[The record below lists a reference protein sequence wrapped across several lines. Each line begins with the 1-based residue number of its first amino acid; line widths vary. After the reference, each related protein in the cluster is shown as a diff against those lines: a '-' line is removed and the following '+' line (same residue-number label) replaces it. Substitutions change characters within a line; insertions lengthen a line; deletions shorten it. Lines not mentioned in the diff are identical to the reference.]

1 MTTYSVS
8 GRTALVTGAAKGIGF
23 ETAKLL
29 HERGATVVLV
39 DLDQAATE
47 AAAQRIGARASAI
60 AADVTD
66 AGAMTATIDDTAERN
81 GGLDIVVANAGI
93 APPVA
98 TMRVCDA
105 DTFERVVEIDL
116 LGVWRTVKPAL
127 AHVTQRQGQVV
138 VISSVYAFVNGA
150 VAGPYAVSKA
160 GVEQL
165 GRALRSELHPTGAT
179 ATVAY
184 FGFIDT
190 DMVRD
195 AFADPLAARF
205 EKTFPAWMT
214 RRLTPADAA
223 RGIVD
228 GIEKRAHTVILPK
241 WWRAYSALRG
251 IVNPLLDRAMTRD
264 DELQAVLGEADR
276 PERVA
281 EQGGARQAPQS
292 RV

>member
-1 MTTYSVS
+1 MTSYSVS

-39 DLDQAATE
+39 DLDEAATQAAAE
-47 AAAQRIGARASAI
+47 RIGTRAAAI

-66 AGAMTATIDDTAERN
+66 TAAIAAAVDDTAERF
-81 GGLDIVVANAGI
+81 GGLDVVVANAGV
-93 APPVA
+93 APPPA
-98 TMRVCDA
+98 TMRATDPDA
-105 DTFERVVEIDL
+105 FERVVEIDL

-127 AHVTQRQGQVV
+127 AHIPQRQGHVV
-138 VISSVYAFVNGA
+138 VIASVYAFVNGA
-150 VAGPYAVSKA
+150 VAAPYAVSKA

-165 GRALRSELHPTGAT
+165 GRALRSELHVHGAS

-195 AFADPLAARF
+195 AFSEPVAKRY
-205 EKTFPAWMT
+205 EQKFPEWVR
-214 RRLTPADAA
+214 RRLTPAQAA

-228 GIEKRAHTVILPK
+228 GIETRAPTVILPK
-241 WWRAYSALRG
+241 WWRVYAALRG
-251 IVNPLLDRAMTRD
+251 VVNPLLDRAMQRD
-264 DELQAVLGEADR
+264 PELTELLREVDT
-276 PERVA
+276 PERTDVKTTA
-281 EQGGARQAPQS
+281 
-292 RV
+292 